1 VRKSQQE
8 FLIFHLSLSGKAHKV
23 VLVLVVHALAE
34 AVAVVQAR
42 AVDTVVAQAAA
53 VAKSYL

>member
-1 VRKSQQE
+1 
-8 FLIFHLSLSGKAHKV
+8 LSGKAHKV